1 MSTVSPTAN
10 RSFFAVPASIATWS
24 GPAGHSPVLSFS
36 GLKRAFAGSMLVPR
50 LSCPTALPSD
60 PMMSAPLTSAGLT
73 VPLAASTS
81 GSARTSSSSDSGMVA
96 EPLVEVSTICL
107 PPMTASVSS
116 YDAANR
122 PSNVRC
128 IVSVRMKVP
137 LTIETPMTT
146 AKAVSR
152 ARTLRPARPL
162 RATAIIVR

>member
-1 MSTVSPTAN
+1 
-10 RSFFAVPASIATWS
+10 
-24 GPAGHSPVLSFS
+24 
-36 GLKRAFAGSMLVPR
+36 MLVPT

-81 GSARTSSSSDSGMVA
+81 GRSRTSASRDSGMVA

-122 PSNVRC
+122 PSKVRC

-152 ARTLRPARPL
+152 ARTLRAARPL
-162 RATAIIVR
+162 RATAIIAR